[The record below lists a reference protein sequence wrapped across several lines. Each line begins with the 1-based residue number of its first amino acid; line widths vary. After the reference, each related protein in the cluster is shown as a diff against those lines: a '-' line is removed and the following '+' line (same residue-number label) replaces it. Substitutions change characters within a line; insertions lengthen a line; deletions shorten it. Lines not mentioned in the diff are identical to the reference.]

1 MNNRNWKHNL
11 LAWRR
16 YGFGDDF
23 LQHLLSSCY
32 FHFPS
37 ILLQASIHCL
47 RIIWFFFLW
56 WLQLAGRGAASFPN
70 EKGDSTTPFEMKL
83 IEEVR
88 KEDREVRAR
97 RRDGDSPVYGDRGVG
112 SVGGGWGL
120 VIMDNNV
127 YKTITLRA
135 SWSPIWNY
143 KKAIPSRAKQL
154 HSEDEMATNF
164 INI

>member
-1 MNNRNWKHNL
+1 
-11 LAWRR
+11 
-16 YGFGDDF
+16 
-23 LQHLLSSCY
+23 
-32 FHFPS
+32 
-37 ILLQASIHCL
+37 
-47 RIIWFFFLW
+47 
-56 WLQLAGRGAASFPN
+56 
-70 EKGDSTTPFEMKL
+70 MKL

-135 SWSPIWNY
+135 S
-143 KKAIPSRAKQL
+143 
-154 HSEDEMATNF
+154 
-164 INI
+164 